1 MCVGGGILSHL
12 TKQSCSGISS
22 LLRKTFS
29 GTVGRLQELG
39 NFHCNTFPYQ
49 EECFFF
55 SRIWTRL
62 QSFFKLQGTII
73 NDALMTFCCG
83 LCETC
88 RMAREVRIR
97 NGDVWASRRS
107 WNQPRVRGTG
117 GGWGTSNSSSPLCRW
132 LRWRVFFNIF
142 NEKYGHIL
150 FYWQLRDQPCIN
162 PLLCAPIYV
171 FNHSS
176 YEVDNA
182 QFCHSFHD
190 CSPEVLL
197 HFFMLNLKFHT
208 FLFVTL
214 FSSFPPLHLKIS
226 HLGPR
231 QY

>member
-1 MCVGGGILSHL
+1 MNQAAI
-12 TKQSCSGISS
+12 
-22 LLRKTFS
+22 F
-29 GTVGRLQELG
+29 
-39 NFHCNTFPYQ
+39 
-49 EECFFF
+49 
-55 SRIWTRL
+55 
-62 QSFFKLQGTII
+62 FFKLQGTII
-73 NDALMTFCCG
+73 NDALMIFCCG

-97 NGDVWASRRS
+97 NGDVWASGRS

-117 GGWGTSNSSSPLCRW
+117 WGLGDIQLIQSPL
-132 LRWRVFFNIF
+132 LLETLKSFFFNIF

-182 QFCHSFHD
+182 QFCHCFHD
-190 CSPEVLL
+190 CSPEILL
-197 HFFMLNLKFHT
+197 HFFMLNLKFDT

-214 FSSFPPLHLKIS
+214 FSSFLPLHLKIS